1 VDPIRLSLLTG
12 GRAGAI
18 ARFRSGPV
26 LLGRGPQAGVQLD
39 PEVDLAVSA
48 RHAVL
53 EWEEGTW
60 FVQDLGSTNGTL
72 LNGTPL
78 EGRRPLEDGDR
89 IQLGATGPV
98 VRFQRERREA
108 ATPGGG
114 EATAGP
120 ASDGGPIRLA
130 GVLLLAVALAAAA
143 VLVPLGR
150 ERAEVRTL
158 AERLDS
164 VERTSGRVIAGLRER
179 VSGLEAALETSRRE
193 LRELGG
199 ELARAREAGDEG
211 EAERLTRR
219 LEEATA
225 ELERKERAA
234 GVDFDRVER
243 LNRPALAQIHVELGP
258 REVRTATAFA
268 VRPDGLLLT
277 NRHVVDGGGGQ
288 PARIAVQFDGS
299 ERVWP
304 AEVVARAED
313 VDLAAL
319 RIRGLEG
326 EVPAIAGFHRRL
338 DTLVV
343 GTPVVVLGFPLG
355 GVDGGDTRIRAA
367 VGAGT
372 LRALLQRQ
380 LQVDGY
386 GAPGSSGSPVLDPE
400 GWLLG
405 VVRGGQERPDGT
417 VLVVVP
423 SSAAL
428 RLVEDVLARERAA
441 SGER

>member
-98 VRFQRERREA
+98 VRFQRERGEA
-108 ATPGGG
+108 AAVEGGQS
-114 EATAGP
+114 TAGP
-120 ASDGGPIRLA
+120 GSDGGSIRLA
-130 GVLLLAVALAAAA
+130 GALLVAVVLAAAA

-150 ERAEVRTL
+150 ERTEVRTL

-164 VERTSGRVIAGLRER
+164 VERASGRVIAGLRER
-179 VSGLEAALETSRRE
+179 VSGLEAALETSRQE

-199 ELARAREAGDEG
+199 ELERAREAGDQG
-211 EAERLTRR
+211 AAERLTRR

-234 GVDFDRVER
+234 GMDFDRVER
-243 LNRPALAQIHVELGP
+243 LNRPALAQIHVELAPG
-258 REVRTATAFA
+258 EVRTATAFA

-277 NRHVVDGGGGQ
+277 NRHVVDAGGGE
-288 PARIAVQFDGS
+288 PSRIAVQFDGS

-313 VDLAAL
+313 ADLAAL
-319 RIRGLEG
+319 RIRGLRE

-338 DTLVV
+338 DSLAV
-343 GTPVVVLGFPLG
+343 GTPVVVLGFPGG
-355 GVDGGDTRIRAA
+355 GVDDGSTRIRAA

-417 VLVVVP
+417 ILVVVP

-428 RLVEDVLARERAA
+428 RLVEDVLARERAVA
-441 SGER
+441 GGP